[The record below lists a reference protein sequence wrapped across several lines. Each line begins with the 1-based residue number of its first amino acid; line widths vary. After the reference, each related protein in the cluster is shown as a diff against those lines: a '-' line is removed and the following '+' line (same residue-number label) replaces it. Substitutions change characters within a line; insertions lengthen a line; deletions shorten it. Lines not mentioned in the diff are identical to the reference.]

1 MNKTINLQEF
11 IERAKKVHG
20 DRFNYSKVIYK
31 NSHTK
36 VIIICKKHGEF
47 EQIPKTHWEGSI
59 CLLCSREE
67 SKGRKRTK
75 LNTDVFI
82 EKANI
87 QRQNMSTTKQRY

>member
-31 NSHTK
+31 NSYTK

-67 SKGRKRTK
+67 SKGKK
-75 LNTDVFI
+75 DKV
-82 EKANI
+82 K
-87 QRQNMSTTKQRY
+87 Y